1 MRTEPGTPL
10 RALAVKSAAWYG
22 GTRLWGQLLSWV
34 VTIVLAR
41 LLIPADYGLF
51 AMAYSVLTAL
61 ELFQEFGLG
70 TAIIQRQDLT
80 RRQLNGVFWIVVGSS
95 VALTAATL
103 LAADAISGFYAEPQL
118 PGVLRVLC
126 LTFVLNSIGMVP
138 YNLLSKALDLRRRS
152 IAEVV
157 GTGVKTLGT
166 LALAYEG
173 FGVWALVWGHL
184 ARAVVLNGGL
194 MVFAGWWPGL
204 RVGREGMRS
213 VLTFGLR
220 IAGMNLI
227 GNSSPAITTLI
238 LARLLGGTAVGLYA
252 MALSLSEAPHRLS
265 TAMIN
270 QISFPVFSRLQDEPQ
285 QLARYFLKIS
295 KYLAVI
301 SLPCQIGMILVA
313 SDLVPLLL
321 SARWAGVTAPFQIM
335 CLESALIIMTLTA
348 SPLLTA
354 LGRANFL
361 LGRSFLSVSGMAIAT
376 LVGAPF
382 GLVGVVTARLFFMVP
397 LRATLLLPCL
407 RTLQI
412 PLGGYLGT
420 LVSPAVATGAMAGVV
435 LVIQYVLLPE
445 AGPVA
450 RIVTSAMAGAL
461 TYPAVLLF
469 LDRDVAA
476 EVGTI
481 ARDLVSR
488 PKA

>member
-1 MRTEPGTPL
+1 MSIETGPPL

-34 VTIVLAR
+34 VTILLAR

-61 ELFQEFGLG
+61 ELLQEFGLG

-80 RRQLNGVFWIVVGSS
+80 RRQINGVFWIVVGSS
-95 VALTAATL
+95 VALTAAVL
-103 LAADAISGFYAEPQL
+103 LAADAISGFYVEPQL
-118 PGVLRVLC
+118 PGILRVLC
-126 LTFVLNSIGMVP
+126 LTFILNSIGMVP

-166 LALAYEG
+166 LALAYAG

-184 ARAVVLNGGL
+184 ARAVVLNGAL
-194 MVFAGWWPGL
+194 LTFAGWWPGL
-204 RVGREGMRS
+204 QVERKGMRS

-220 IAGMNLI
+220 ITGMNLI

-252 MALSLSEAPHRLS
+252 MALSLAEAPHRIS
-265 TAMIN
+265 TAVIN
-270 QISFPVFSRLQDEPQ
+270 QISFPVFSRLQEEPE
-285 QLARYFLKIS
+285 QLARYFLKMS
-295 KYLAVI
+295 KYLTVI
-301 SLPCQIGMILVA
+301 SLPSQIGLILVA

-321 SARWAGVTAPFQIM
+321 SSRWAAVTVPFQIM
-335 CLESALIIMTLTA
+335 CLESAVVIATLTA

-354 LGRANFL
+354 LGRANLL
-361 LGRSFLSVSGMAIAT
+361 LGRSFLSVIVMAVAT

-382 GLVGVVTARLFFMVP
+382 GLVGVVTARLVFMVP
-397 LRATLLLPCL
+397 LRTTLLLPCL
-407 RTLQI
+407 RTLRI
-412 PLGGYLGT
+412 PIRAYLGT
-420 LVSPAVATGAMAGVV
+420 LASPAIASGWMAGVMLAV
-435 LVIQYVLLPE
+435 QHVLLSE

-450 RIVTSAMAGAL
+450 RIVASVMAGAL

-469 LDRDVAA
+469 LDREVAA
-476 EVGTI
+476 EVGTV

-488 PKA
+488 SKA